1 MALTERQKRHL
12 RGLGHG
18 LKPVVIIGGAG
29 VTEAVMRELELSLDH
44 HELLKVR
51 VNAGD
56 RADRQ
61 RMIEQ
66 LCSRTGAEL
75 VQRVGHVALLFK
87 RNRERPRVSLDG

>member
-29 VTEAVMRELELSLDH
+29 LTEAVHRELELSLAH

-56 RADRQ
+56 RAERE
-61 RMIEQ
+61 RMIGE
-66 LCSRTGAEL
+66 LCGRTGAEL
-75 VQRVGHVALLFK
+75 VQRVGHVALIFK
-87 RNRERPRVSLDG
+87 RNRDRPRVSLDG

>member
-29 VTEAVMRELELSLDH
+29 VTEAVLRELELSLDH

-51 VNAGD
+51 VNAGA

-66 LCSRTGAEL
+66 LCDRTGAEL

-87 RNRERPRVSLDG
+87 RNRERPRVSPDG

>member
-29 VTEAVMRELELSLDH
+29 LTEAVLRELALSLDH

-56 RADRQ
+56 RADRE
-61 RMIEQ
+61 RMIGE
-66 LCSRTGAEL
+66 LCTHTGAEL
-75 VQRVGHVALLFK
+75 VQRVGHVALIFK